1 MRNKK
6 HILWGSFAFILLNTF
21 YFMIL
26 LIFTGLRATI
36 MEFSR
41 IWYWLI
47 SLSFGFGVQVSLF
60 SYVKSKLKEKANSLK
75 KEVAVTGGIS
85 TTSMIACCAHHIAEI
100 LPLVGFSAMSIFL
113 VKYQLI
119 FILVGIFSNLLGII
133 SILNF
138 IKKHRLFEEETI
150 LNKITLLPLNKI
162 FIFVLLVG
170 LISSTTIFATTYLNN
185 KASSNR
191 TEIKLSKKKSNKAN
205 VYVTVNP
212 KPYKVSEYLEFEISL
227 GTHSVE
233 LDYILEEIAYL
244 EDNNGNIYKPLLWNG
259 DAPGG
264 HHIFGILKFP
274 SIDKKTTKIK
284 LVLKN
289 ISNFDRNFEWK
300 LN

>member
-6 HILWGSFAFILLNTF
+6 HILWGSLAFVLLNTL

-26 LIFTGLRATI
+26 LIFSGLRATI

-47 SLSFGFGVQVSLF
+47 SLSFGFAVQVSLY
-60 SYVKSKLKEKANSLK
+60 SYVKSKLKEKANSLR
-75 KEVAVTGGIS
+75 KEVAVTGGLS
-85 TTSMIACCAHHIAEI
+85 TTSMIACCAHHIAEV
-100 LPLVGFSAMSIFL
+100 LPLIGLSAASIFL

-119 FILVGIFSNLLGII
+119 FILIGIFSNLLGII

-138 IKKHRLFEEETI
+138 IKKHKLYEEETI

-162 FIFVLLVG
+162 FTLVLLVG
-170 LISSTTIFATTYLNN
+170 LISSTTVFATTYLSN
-185 KASSNR
+185 KTSSDSI
-191 TEIKLSKKKSNKAN
+191 EIKLSKKKSNKAN

-212 KPYKVSEYLEFEISL
+212 KSYKVLENLEFEISL

-259 DAPGG
+259 DEPGG
-264 HHIFGILKFP
+264 HHIFGVLKFP
-274 SIDKKTTKIK
+274 VIDRDAKKIK

-289 ISNFDRNFEWK
+289 ISNVDRSFEWR